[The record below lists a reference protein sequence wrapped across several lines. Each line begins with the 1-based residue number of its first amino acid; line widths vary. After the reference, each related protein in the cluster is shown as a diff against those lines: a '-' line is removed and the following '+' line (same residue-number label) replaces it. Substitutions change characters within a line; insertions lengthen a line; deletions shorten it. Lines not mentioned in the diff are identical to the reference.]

1 MAVTSTGYQL
11 NKQPIAQSFF
21 VDESNGIY
29 VTKVDLFFAKRDLVL
44 PVQIQLRP
52 MVNGVPS
59 ASEIIPGSQVVR
71 PSDQVNPDTDG
82 PALNATS
89 FTFDEPVFLKGQE
102 DYALVVTADS
112 KDYEIY
118 VAEINEF
125 TFGSTEKRVNKQ
137 PISGSLF
144 YSQNGVTFTPAQ
156 NQDLSFVLHRAQ
168 FKGTSATVKLN
179 NAALPKTTLTVNP
192 ITTNATAGS
201 GTTFGSNPAIIKILH
216 LNHGLQIGDTVVISG
231 ATAVGGL
238 TAAQINGSRSIINR
252 DFTGYTVQAGASANK
267 SNIGGGSA
275 VQCTKN
281 ILYSLIYPATATL
294 EPKDTTITAAIKT
307 TSAKSYAGTETAF
320 QKRTG
325 FSGIKL
331 NQNNEGTEMF
341 LVANGTSETAEL
353 GSGVKSLEINVNM
366 TSSSNNVSPM
376 IDLQRTSATLI
387 NNIIDKQ
394 ASSTTTGFNVP
405 LAFVAETEP
414 RGSHA
419 ATHISRVIT
428 LDTDSVGLR
437 ILLEANVPEVCDFQL
452 YFRTGTSD
460 EVLSEK
466 NYTLATAE
474 NTLPKDNNPN
484 IFREYR
490 YLIGGQ
496 GGSMPAFTKYQIKIV
511 MRSTNQARVPLFQ
524 SLRAIALSV

>member
-21 VDESNGIY
+21 IDEPNGIY
-29 VTKVDLFFAKRDLVL
+29 VTKVDLFFAKKDSAL

-52 MVNGVPS
+52 MVNGLPS

-71 PSDQVNPDTDG
+71 ASNQVNPDTDG
-82 PALNATS
+82 PVLDTTS

-179 NAALPKTTLTVNP
+179 NAALPKTTLTTNP
-192 ITTNATAGS
+192 ITTTS
-201 GTTFGSNPAIIKILH
+201 GAPLLKFVH

-231 ATAVGGL
+231 ATAFAGL

-252 DFTGYTVQAGASANK
+252 DFTGYTVNAAANAT
-267 SNIGGGSA
+267 STNQGGGTA

-307 TSAKSYAGTETAF
+307 TSARSYAGAETAF
-320 QKRTG
+320 QKRTA

-366 TSSSNNVSPM
+366 TTSSNNVSPM

-394 ASSTTTGFNVP
+394 AASTTTGFNVP
-405 LAFVAETEP
+405 LAFVAETAP

-428 LDTDSVGLR
+428 LESDSVGLR

-466 NYTLATAE
+466 NYTLATTE
-474 NTLPKDNNPN
+474 NILPKDNNPN
-484 IFREYR
+484 VFREYR

-496 GGSMPAFTKYQIKIV
+496 GGSMAAFTKYQVKIV
-511 MRSTNQARVPLFQ
+511 MRSTNQARVPKFQ

>member
-21 VDESNGIY
+21 IDETNGIY
-29 VTKVDLFFAKRDLVL
+29 VTKVDLFFARKDSSL

-52 MVNGVPS
+52 MVNGLPS

-71 PSDQVNPDTDG
+71 SSAQVNDDLVG
-82 PALNATS
+82 PVLTATS

-168 FKGTSATVKLN
+168 FKGTSASIKLN
-179 NAALPKTTLTVNP
+179 NAALPKTTLKENP
-192 ITTNATAGS
+192 ITTTN
-201 GTTFGSNPAIIKILH
+201 GSNVLKFLH
-216 LNHGLQIGDTVVISG
+216 LNHGLQVGDTVVISG
-231 ATAVGGL
+231 ATAFGGL
-238 TAAQINGSRSIINR
+238 TASQINGSRAIVKR
-252 DFTGYTVQAGASANK
+252 DYTGYTVQAGASANK

-307 TSAKSYAGTETAF
+307 TTAKSFAGSETAF
-320 QKRTG
+320 QKRSS

-331 NQNNEGTEMF
+331 NENNEGTELF
-341 LVANGTSETAEL
+341 LVANQTSETAEL

-376 IDLQRTSATLI
+376 IDLQRTSATLV

-394 ASSTTTGFNVP
+394 EDSADAIN
-405 LAFVAETEP
+405 FVADTAP
-414 RGSHA
+414 RSSQA
-419 ATHISRVIT
+419 ATHLTRVIN

-437 ILLEANVPEVCDFQL
+437 VLLEANIPEACAFQL

-460 EVLSEK
+460 EVLNEK
-466 NYTLATAE
+466 AFTLATAE
-474 NTLPKDNNPN
+474 NILPKDNNVN

-496 GGSMPAFTKYQIKIV
+496 GGTMPAFTKYQLKIA
-511 MRSTNQARVPLFQ
+511 MTSTNQARVPKFQ
-524 SLRAIALSV
+524 SLRSIALSV

>member
-21 VDESNGIY
+21 IDETNGIY
-29 VTKVDLFFAKRDLVL
+29 LTKVDLFFAAKDAAL

-52 MVNGVPS
+52 MVNGLPS
-59 ASEIIPGSQVVR
+59 DSEIIPGSQVVKA
-71 PSDQVNPDTDG
+71 SGDIVTDTDG
-82 PALNATS
+82 PALTANS

-112 KDYEIY
+112 KDYKIY
-118 VAEINEF
+118 IAEINEF

-179 NAALPKTTLTVNP
+179 NAALPKSTLRKDP
-192 ITTNATAGS
+192 ITTTVS
-201 GTTFGSNPAIIKILH
+201 SNVLKFLH
-216 LNHGLQIGDTVVISG
+216 LNHGLQVGDTVVISG

-238 TAAQINGSRSIINR
+238 TAAQINGSRSVVKR
-252 DFTGYTVQAGASANK
+252 DYTGYTVQAGANATK
-267 SNIGGGSA
+267 SNIGGGSV

-281 ILYSLIYPATATL
+281 ILYNIIYPSTASI

-307 TSAKSYAGTETAF
+307 TTAKSYAGSETAF
-320 QKRTG
+320 QKRSG

-331 NQNNEGTEMF
+331 NQNNEGSKMF
-341 LVANGTSETAEL
+341 LVANQTSETAEL

-366 TSSSNNVSPM
+366 TSASNNVSPM
-376 IDLQRTSATLI
+376 IDLQRTSASLI

-394 ASSTTTGFNVP
+394 QDSADSLNFVP
-405 LAFVAETEP
+405 DTQP
-414 RGSHA
+414 RGSQA
-419 ATHISRVIT
+419 AVHLTRVIN
-428 LDTDSVGLR
+428 LETDSVGLR
-437 ILLEANVPEVCDFQL
+437 VLLEANVPEPCDFQL

-466 NYTLATAE
+466 TFTLVTPE
-474 NTLPKDNNPN
+474 NTLPKDNNPR

-496 GGSMPAFTKYQIKIV
+496 GGDLVAFTKYQLKIT
-511 MRSTNQARVPLFQ
+511 MRSTNQALVPKFQ
-524 SLRAIALSV
+524 SLRSIALSV

>member
-21 VDESNGIY
+21 IDETNGIY
-29 VTKVDLFFAKRDLVL
+29 VTKVDLFFATKDSSL
-44 PVQIQLRP
+44 PVQVQLRP
-52 MVNGVPS
+52 MVNGLPS
-59 ASEIIPGSQVVR
+59 ASEIIPGSQVVK
-71 PSDQVNPDTDG
+71 SSAQVNVDLVG
-82 PALNATS
+82 PALTATS

-112 KDYEIY
+112 KDYQIY

-125 TFGSTEKRVNKQ
+125 TYGSTEKRVNKQ

-179 NAALPKTTLTVNP
+179 NAALPKTTLRENA
-192 ITTNATAGS
+192 ITSTN
-201 GTTFGSNPAIIKILH
+201 GSNVLKFLH

-231 ATAVGGL
+231 ATAFAGL
-238 TAAQINGSRSIINR
+238 TAAQINGSRAIVNR
-252 DFTGYTVQAGASANK
+252 DYSGYTVQAGAAANK

-275 VQCTKN
+275 IQCTKN

-307 TSAKSYAGTETAF
+307 TTAKSFAGTETAF
-320 QKRTG
+320 QKRTS

-341 LVANGTSETAEL
+341 LVANETSETAEL

-376 IDLQRTSATLI
+376 IDLQRTSATLV

-394 ASSTTTGFNVP
+394 ASTTTTGFNVP
-405 LAFVAETEP
+405 LKFVAETEP
-414 RGSHA
+414 RGSHGA
-419 ATHISRVIT
+419 SHISRVIT

-437 ILLEANVPEVCDFQL
+437 VLLEANVPEECDFQL

-460 EVLSEK
+460 EILSEK

-474 NTLPKDNNPN
+474 NILPKDNNPR

-496 GGSMPAFTKYQIKIV
+496 GGTMSAFTKYQLKIV

-524 SLRAIALSV
+524 SLRSIALSV

>member
-21 VDESNGIY
+21 IDETNGIY
-29 VTKVDLFFAKRDLVL
+29 ATKVDLFFATADAAL

-59 ASEIIPGSQVVR
+59 DTEIIPGSQVVKAGG
-71 PSDQVNPDTDG
+71 DIVIDTDG
-82 PALNATS
+82 PALTANS

-112 KDYEIY
+112 KDYKIY
-118 VAEINEF
+118 IAEINEF

-168 FKGTSATVKLN
+168 FKGTNATVKLN
-179 NAALPKTTLTVNP
+179 NAALPKSTLRKDP
-192 ITTNATAGS
+192 ITTTATE
-201 GTTFGSNPAIIKILH
+201 NIIKILH

-238 TAAQINGSRSIINR
+238 TAGQINGSRAIINR
-252 DFTGYTVQAGASANK
+252 DFTGYTVQAGAQATK
-267 SNIGGGSA
+267 TNIGGGSV

-294 EPKDTTITAAIKT
+294 EPRDTTITAAIKT
-307 TSAKSYAGTETAF
+307 TSAKSFAGAETAF
-320 QKRTG
+320 QKRSS

-331 NQNNEGTEMF
+331 NQNNEGTQMF
-341 LVANGTSETAEL
+341 LVANQTSETAEL

-366 TSSSNNVSPM
+366 TSTSNNVSPM
-376 IDLQRTSATLI
+376 IDLQRTSATLV

-394 ASSTTTGFNVP
+394 ASSTTSGFNVP
-405 LAFVAETEP
+405 LNFVAETSP
-414 RGSHA
+414 RSSSA
-419 ATHISRVIT
+419 AAHLTRVIS
-428 LDTDSVGLR
+428 LETDSVGLR
-437 ILLEANVPEVCDFQL
+437 VLLEANVPEPCDFQL

-466 NYTLATAE
+466 TFTLVTSE
-474 NTLPKDNNPN
+474 NTLPKDNNPK

-496 GGSMPAFTKYQIKIV
+496 GGDLVAFTKYQLKIV
-511 MRSTNQARVPLFQ
+511 MRSTNQALVPKFQ
-524 SLRAIALSV
+524 SLRSIALSV

>member
-21 VDESNGIY
+21 IDETNGIY
-29 VTKVDLFFAKRDLVL
+29 LTKVDLFFAAKDAAL

-52 MVNGVPS
+52 MVNGLPS
-59 ASEIIPGSQVVR
+59 DSEIIPGSQVVKA
-71 PSDQVNPDTDG
+71 SGDIVTDTDG
-82 PALNATS
+82 PALTANS

-112 KDYEIY
+112 KDYKIY
-118 VAEINEF
+118 IAEINEF

-179 NAALPKTTLTVNP
+179 NAALPKSTLRKDP
-192 ITTNATAGS
+192 ITTTAS
-201 GTTFGSNPAIIKILH
+201 SNVLKFLH
-216 LNHGLQIGDTVVISG
+216 LNHGLQVGDTVVISG

-238 TAAQINGSRSIINR
+238 TAAQINGSRSVVKR
-252 DFTGYTVQAGASANK
+252 DYTGYTVQAGANATK
-267 SNIGGGSA
+267 SNIGGGSV

-281 ILYSLIYPATATL
+281 ILYNIIYPSTASI
-294 EPKDTTITAAIKT
+294 EPKDTTITASIKT
-307 TSAKSYAGTETAF
+307 TTARSYAGSETAF
-320 QKRTG
+320 QKRSG

-331 NQNNEGTEMF
+331 NQNNEGSKMF
-341 LVANGTSETAEL
+341 LVANQTSETAEL

-376 IDLQRTSATLI
+376 IDLQRTSASLI

-394 ASSTTTGFNVP
+394 QDSADSLNFVPDTQPRSSQ
-405 LAFVAETEP
+405 
-414 RGSHA
+414 A
-419 ATHISRVIT
+419 AVHLTRVIN
-428 LDTDSVGLR
+428 LETDSVGLR
-437 ILLEANVPEVCDFQL
+437 VLLEANVPEPCDFQL

-466 NYTLATAE
+466 TFTLVTPE
-474 NTLPKDNNPN
+474 NTLPKDNNPR

-496 GGSMPAFTKYQIKIV
+496 GGDLVAFTKYQLKIT
-511 MRSTNQARVPLFQ
+511 MRSTNQALVPKFQ
-524 SLRAIALSV
+524 SLRSIALSV

>member
-21 VDESNGIY
+21 IDETNGIY
-29 VTKVDLFFAKRDLVL
+29 LTKVDLFFAAADAAL

-59 ASEIIPGSQVVR
+59 DTEIIPGSQVVKAAG
-71 PSDQVNPDTDG
+71 DIVIDTNG
-82 PALNATS
+82 PALTANS

-112 KDYEIY
+112 KDYKIY
-118 VAEINEF
+118 IAEINEF

-168 FKGTSATVKLN
+168 FKSTSATVKLN
-179 NAALPKTTLTVNP
+179 NAALPKSTLRADP
-192 ITTNATAGS
+192 ITTTAS
-201 GTTFGSNPAIIKILH
+201 SNVLKFLH
-216 LNHGLQIGDTVVISG
+216 LNHGLQVGDTVVISG

-238 TAAQINGSRSIINR
+238 TTAQINGSRAIVKR
-252 DFTGYTVQAGASANK
+252 DYTGYTVQAGANATK
-267 SNIGGGSA
+267 SNIGGGSV

-281 ILYSLIYPATATL
+281 ILYNLIYPASATL

-307 TSAKSYAGTETAF
+307 TTAKSYAGNETAF
-320 QKRTG
+320 QKRSS

-331 NQNNEGTEMF
+331 NQNNEGTQMF
-341 LVANGTSETAEL
+341 LVANQTSETAEL

-366 TSSSNNVSPM
+366 TSASNNVSPM

-394 ASSTTTGFNVP
+394 EDSADSLN
-405 LAFVAETEP
+405 FVADINP
-414 RGSHA
+414 RSSQA
-419 ATHISRVIT
+419 AVHLTRVIN
-428 LDTDSVGLR
+428 LETDSVGLKV
-437 ILLEANVPEVCDFQL
+437 LLEANVPEPCDFQL

-460 EVLSEK
+460 EVLDQKTFTLVTSE
-466 NYTLATAE
+466 NI
-474 NTLPKDNNPN
+474 LPKDNNPR

-496 GGSMPAFTKYQIKIV
+496 GGDLVAFTKYQLKIV
-511 MRSTNQARVPLFQ
+511 MRSTNQALVPKFQ
-524 SLRAIALSV
+524 SLRSIALSV

>member
-21 VDESNGIY
+21 IDETNGIY
-29 VTKVDLFFAKRDLVL
+29 LTKVDLFFAAKDAAL

-52 MVNGVPS
+52 MVNGLPS
-59 ASEIIPGSQVVR
+59 DSEIIPGSQVVKA
-71 PSDQVNPDTDG
+71 SGDIVTDTDG
-82 PALNATS
+82 PALTANS

-112 KDYEIY
+112 KDYKIY
-118 VAEINEF
+118 IAEINEF

-179 NAALPKTTLTVNP
+179 NAALPKSTLRKDP
-192 ITTNATAGS
+192 ITTTAS
-201 GTTFGSNPAIIKILH
+201 SNVLKFLH
-216 LNHGLQIGDTVVISG
+216 LNHGLQVGDTVVISG

-238 TAAQINGSRSIINR
+238 TAAQINGSRSVVKR
-252 DFTGYTVQAGASANK
+252 DYTGYTVQAGANATK
-267 SNIGGGSA
+267 SNIGGGSV

-281 ILYSLIYPATATL
+281 ILYNVIYPSTASI
-294 EPKDTTITAAIKT
+294 EPKDTTITASIKT
-307 TSAKSYAGTETAF
+307 TTARSYAGSETAF
-320 QKRTG
+320 QKRSG

-331 NQNNEGTEMF
+331 NQNNEGSKMF
-341 LVANGTSETAEL
+341 LVANQTSETAEL

-376 IDLQRTSATLI
+376 IDLQRTSASLI

-394 ASSTTTGFNVP
+394 QDSADSLNFVPDTQPRSSQ
-405 LAFVAETEP
+405 
-414 RGSHA
+414 A
-419 ATHISRVIT
+419 AVHLTRVIN
-428 LDTDSVGLR
+428 LETDSVGLR
-437 ILLEANVPEVCDFQL
+437 VLLEANVPEPCDFQL

-466 NYTLATAE
+466 TFTLVTPE
-474 NTLPKDNNPN
+474 NTLPKDNNPR

-496 GGSMPAFTKYQIKIV
+496 GGDLVAFTKYQLKIT
-511 MRSTNQARVPLFQ
+511 MRSTNQALVPKFQ
-524 SLRAIALSV
+524 SLRSIALSV